1 VSAKE
6 PKEKRGK
13 RELRDANLLVRLQP
27 AEKKAFQDAANLS
40 GIPLS
45 AWIRQHLRNAAI
57 RELREKAGAIP
68 EFLKEITSQLK

>member
-1 VSAKE
+1 MADS
-6 PKEKRGK
+6 KRK
-13 RELRDANLLVRLQP
+13 KPELRDANLLVRLQP
-27 AEKKAFQDAANLS
+27 AEKKAFQDAAELA

-68 EFLKEITSQLK
+68 EFLKDKASELK